1 MWFQERIMMTELDD
15 CGEQARAAV
24 RCECDTQHSDA
35 CSSQFA
41 FIRISNLTTAFLPFL
56 QPAPG
61 RPALTFAYGATA
73 GLKQIKKHIMSD
85 SPLV

>member
-1 MWFQERIMMTELDD
+1 MWFQEHIMMTELDD

-41 FIRISNLTTAFLPFL
+41 FIRISNLTTAILC
-56 QPAPG
+56 
-61 RPALTFAYGATA
+61 
-73 GLKQIKKHIMSD
+73 
-85 SPLV
+85 